1 MIKVK
6 VDKIFLGKVSVRDYK
21 YKEALR
27 KKDSLGI
34 IHGQEFMIIPY
45 ANLKKARQITNQS
58 FKSKFNGKEYKLID
72 FDWKPYKE
80 PNPNQRSL
88 IWVIK

>member
-1 MIKVK
+1 MIKVT

-34 IHGQEFMIIPY
+34 IHGKEFMIIPY
-45 ANLKKARQITNQS
+45 DNLKKAKQITNQS

-80 PNPNQRSL
+80 PNKNQGSL
-88 IWVIK
+88 L

>member
-21 YKEALR
+21 YREALR

-80 PNPNQRSL
+80 PNKNQGSL
-88 IWVIK
+88 L

>member
-1 MIKVK
+1 MIKVQ

-21 YKEALR
+21 YREALR

-80 PNPNQRSL
+80 PNKNQGSL
-88 IWVIK
+88 L

>member
-80 PNPNQRSL
+80 PNPNQRNL
-88 IWVIK
+88 I

>member
-58 FKSKFNGKEYKLID
+58 FKSKFNAKEYKLID

-88 IWVIK
+88 I

>member
-58 FKSKFNGKEYKLID
+58 FTSKFNGKEYKLID

-80 PNPNQRSL
+80 PNKNQGSL
-88 IWVIK
+88 L